1 MLPKILLPV
10 IISLMILTGCAVPSG
25 GYRNTPTTKLCM
37 DYLTFPSYNINQNE
51 RANELARRGE
61 SCQGYAGAAQ
71 VRNQSNAQFENSL
84 RYMQQQS
91 QPVQTSPTRT
101 YIMPNGKVTNCT
113 TTGTVTNCF

>member
-1 MLPKILLPV
+1 MKISSLALLATFSTLV
-10 IISLMILTGCAVPSG
+10 GCAVPAG
-25 GYRNTPTTKLCM
+25 GYRATPTTKLCM

-61 SCQGYAGAAQ
+61 SCQGYAGVAQ
-71 VRNQSNAQFENSL
+71 VRNQANAQFENSL